1 MKPKRTDMFRQYWHI
16 YHHLLG
22 YALYALIV
30 VNIFHGAHMLSP
42 NHRWKWAYV
51 GILSSLAFIVLV
63 LEIFTWTKFIKEKVV
78 ESNKEKHAKDEK
90 GKKTGDSTVP
100 VESITMKIKEDFAGP
115 SMSKEFSRS

>member
-1 MKPKRTDMFRQYWHI
+1 MFRQYWHI

-42 NHRWKWAYV
+42 NHRWKWAYA

-63 LEIFTWTKFIKEKVV
+63 LEIITWTKFIIKKLEEREDKKKETRASTEPSESKTDQV
-78 ESNKEKHAKDEK
+78 ERMPDPAR
-90 GKKTGDSTVP
+90 P
-100 VESITMKIKEDFAGP
+100 
-115 SMSKEFSRS
+115 